1 HDDYVMARRGWRA
14 SEDFAVAD
22 LMADVVVFAL
32 DGRRFGILCL
42 RQQRKINWA
51 SGGYAAGYDEFNEVP
66 AICAHE
72 GFLCNSAALGRRY
85 DFTSSAAISTLP
97 SALARSRYQVMI
109 AANEKTKMILEM
121 ALISGVMPRRKRPQI
136 SRGSVLSR
144 PIRKKLTA
152 ISSID
157 SVKINSAAPI
167 IESRKLGRVTRQKV
181 CQ

>member
-1 HDDYVMARRGWRA
+1 MARRGWRA

-32 DGRRFGILCL
+32 DGRSFGILCL

-51 SGGYAAGYDEFNEVP
+51 SGGYAAG
-66 AICAHE
+66 
-72 GFLCNSAALGRRY
+72 
-85 DFTSSAAISTLP
+85 FTSSAAISPLP
-97 SALARSRYQVMI
+97 SALARSRYQVTI

-152 ISSID
+152 ISSMD
-157 SVKINSAAPI
+157 SVKIKSAAPI
-167 IESRKLGRVTRQKV
+167 IESRRLGRVTRQKV
-181 CQ
+181 CL

>member
-1 HDDYVMARRGWRA
+1 SSGKAAHSSAHDDYVMARRGWRA

-32 DGRRFGILCL
+32 DGRSFGILCL

-85 DFTSSAAISTLP
+85 DAAFTSSAAISPLP
-97 SALARSRYQVMI
+97 SALARSRYQVTI
-109 AANEKTKMILEM
+109 AA
-121 ALISGVMPRRKRPQI
+121 RDRKSTRLN
-136 SRGSVLSR
+136 SSHV
-144 PIRKKLTA
+144 A
-152 ISSID
+152 ISYA
-157 SVKINSAAPI
+157 VFCLK
-167 IESRKLGRVTRQKV
+167 KKKQTRE
-181 CQ
+181 

>member
-1 HDDYVMARRGWRA
+1 MARRGWRA

-32 DGRRFGILCL
+32 DGRSFGILCL

-85 DFTSSAAISTLP
+85 DAAFTSSAAISPLP
-97 SALARSRYQVMI
+97 SRSEEHTSELQSQSNLVCRLLL
-109 AANEKTKMILEM
+109 EK
-121 ALISGVMPRRKRPQI
+121 KRHADAFI
-136 SRGSVLSR
+136 
-144 PIRKKLTA
+144 TH
-152 ISSID
+152 
-157 SVKINSAAPI
+157 
-167 IESRKLGRVTRQKV
+167 
-181 CQ
+181 